1 MAPLRGAYQLAERV
15 ELLIKGALVK
25 SLYAA
30 IVLFLMSL
38 PVLSAQQ
45 DANVPDAVEP
55 LSTTYLVIIGLI
67 FLGMLAG
74 AYWYYMRWEDDDGK
88 SGPK

>member
-1 MAPLRGAYQLAERV
+1 MAPLRGAYRLAERV